1 MRGNTAVVK
10 KTKPVKI
17 LRRGKSAVTDG
28 TVADFFECFTQVDAR
43 LRARLGGEIGNA
55 FQKFFLA
62 AVFGVYTEKVAYSV

>member
-1 MRGNTAVVK
+1 MRGNTAIVK

-43 LRARLGGEIGNA
+43 LRARLGEAADIIETVRGIGYRC
-55 FQKFFLA
+55 K
-62 AVFGVYTEKVAYSV
+62 G